1 MPFCIGSPR
10 TLTSAI
16 QASCVSLS
24 KAPSFSCSPST
35 RSVFSRR
42 HRVDR
47 DPVSPLGSGAER
59 SEPLGFAEPSEQ
71 LQLQLF
77 SVRRGETAVVNPAAC
92 SGSGKEVCSSGREW
106 APPKPTFTAW
116 GGGQEGSS
124 SVSPAGP
131 SRSWAALNES
141 AQATAVLSESAQA
154 ACVAGAPSPSRSPRR
169 RWPEPPCHGQN
180 CGTAVDVL
188 LPQTPSRG
196 RARLRTDGSSA
207 GLLRTAMLALP
218 HSPCEVD
225 DGALPLSPTG
235 APGMM
240 RTAMAFLPLSP
251 TGAPGTM
258 AFLPYPLVDEE
269 PSLVHQETDLMV
281 SHPGGW
287 AAELSL
293 LDKLAQLERD
303 KLELNDE
310 LAATKQRAQ
319 SQLEL
324 KSSELKALAQLEQ
337 DKFKLGAELAATKQ
351 QCQSQLAELSNVDQ
365 DNFQLRA
372 EMSAIHGS
380 ATLQAEWEQV
390 EFRLREELV
399 QSEQEKVEM
408 RTELASSNQR
418 AQGAQDG
425 QEQLG
430 RRVSELMY
438 TGIRLSEQ
446 ETELRHELVAA
457 DAEARQAAVYLSH
470 AQAQAESC
478 CEFAGQAQLELQELQ
493 SEQALAEQAMAELRA
508 QCHGLGL
515 QVVVAREEWRECE
528 AARRELLDLGS
539 CCVCLELPRSVVLY
553 PCRHYA
559 LCGSCAMR
567 LFQCPVCRT
576 TILGREHVIS
586 P

>member
-24 KAPSFSCSPST
+24 KAPSLSCSPST
-35 RSVFSRR
+35 RSVFCRR

-92 SGSGKEVCSSGREW
+92 SGSGQEVCSSGREW

-131 SRSWAALNES
+131 SRSWAALN
-141 AQATAVLSESAQA
+141 ESAQA

-269 PSLVHQETDLMV
+269 PSLAHQETDLMV
-281 SHPGGW
+281 SHLGGW
-287 AAELSL
+287 AADLSL
-293 LDKLAQLERD
+293 LDKFAELERD

-319 SQLEL
+319 SQLEWQI
-324 KSSELKALAQLEQ
+324 SEN
-337 DKFKLGAELAATKQ
+337 FKLEAALAATKQ
-351 QCQSQLAELSNVDQ
+351 QFQSQLEELSNVDQ

-408 RTELASSNQR
+408 RAELASSNQR

-430 RRVSELMY
+430 RRVSELMFK
-438 TGIRLSEQ
+438 GIRLSEQ
-446 ETELRHELVAA
+446 EAELRHELVAA

-478 CEFAGQAQLELQELQ
+478 CEFAGQAQLQLQELQ
-493 SEQALAEQAMAELRA
+493 SEQTLAEQALAELRA

>member
-1 MPFCIGSPR
+1 
-10 TLTSAI
+10 
-16 QASCVSLS
+16 
-24 KAPSFSCSPST
+24 
-35 RSVFSRR
+35 
-42 HRVDR
+42 
-47 DPVSPLGSGAER
+47 
-59 SEPLGFAEPSEQ
+59 
-71 LQLQLF
+71 
-77 SVRRGETAVVNPAAC
+77 
-92 SGSGKEVCSSGREW
+92 
-106 APPKPTFTAW
+106 
-116 GGGQEGSS
+116 
-124 SVSPAGP
+124 
-131 SRSWAALNES
+131 
-141 AQATAVLSESAQA
+141 
-154 ACVAGAPSPSRSPRR
+154 
-169 RWPEPPCHGQN
+169 
-180 CGTAVDVL
+180 
-188 LPQTPSRG
+188 
-196 RARLRTDGSSA
+196 
-207 GLLRTAMLALP
+207 MLALP

-225 DGALPLSPTG
+225 DGLHSSQA
-235 APGMM
+235 GMM

-251 TGAPGTM
+251 TGAPGTI

-269 PSLVHQETDLMV
+269 PSLAHQETDLMV
-281 SHPGGW
+281 SHLGGW
-287 AAELSL
+287 AADLSL
-293 LDKLAQLERD
+293 LDKLAELERD

-319 SQLEL
+319 SQLGWQI
-324 KSSELKALAQLEQ
+324 SEN
-337 DKFKLGAELAATKQ
+337 FKLEAALAATKQ
-351 QCQSQLAELSNVDQ
+351 KFQSQLEELSNVDQ

-408 RTELASSNQR
+408 RAELASSNQR

-430 RRVSELMY
+430 RRVSELMFK
-438 TGIRLSEQ
+438 GIRLSEQ
-446 ETELRHELVAA
+446 EAELRHELVAA

-478 CEFAGQAQLELQELQ
+478 CEFAGQAQLQLQELQ
-493 SEQALAEQAMAELRA
+493 SEQTLAEQALAELRA